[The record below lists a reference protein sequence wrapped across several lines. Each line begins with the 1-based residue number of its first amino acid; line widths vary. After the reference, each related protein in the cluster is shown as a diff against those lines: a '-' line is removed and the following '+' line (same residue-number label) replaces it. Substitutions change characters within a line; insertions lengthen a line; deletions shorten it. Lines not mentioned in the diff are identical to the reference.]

1 MPWGFRVARG
11 RPRREKR
18 ADGEVKLMNSC
29 GLWLA
34 PELETGI
41 TGDAARSGG
50 GGAALYDARA
60 RGPRR
65 RPIGCGAFQ
74 FQGKK
79 SWNRVRENGRNR
91 AWTDLGAIGT
101 GLGARQHGS
110 SSR

>member
-1 MPWGFRVARG
+1 
-11 RPRREKR
+11 
-18 ADGEVKLMNSC
+18 MNSCAC

-34 PELETGI
+34 SELETGSRE
-41 TGDAARSGG
+41 TRQGRVAEGRLYTMRGHGGPGADPSDAVRSK
-50 GGAALYDARA
+50 
-60 RGPRR
+60 
-65 RPIGCGAFQ
+65 

>member
-65 RPIGCGAFQ
+65 RPIGCGTFQ
-74 FQGKK
+74 VPGKEELEPCQGKRK
-79 SWNRVRENGRNR
+79 EPGM
-91 AWTDLGAIGT
+91 D
-101 GLGARQHGS
+101 
-110 SSR
+110 